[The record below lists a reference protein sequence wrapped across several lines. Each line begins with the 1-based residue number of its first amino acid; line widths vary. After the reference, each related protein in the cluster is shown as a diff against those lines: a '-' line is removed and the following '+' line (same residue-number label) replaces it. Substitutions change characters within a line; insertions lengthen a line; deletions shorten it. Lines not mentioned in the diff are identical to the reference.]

1 MNKYQLLSKCNCLT
15 NILVQ
20 KKETEKNCSTKTWQ
34 VNYIYIYIYIYYE
47 FIHLETAHGYNG
59 TKEHGYNVFRV
70 SAKLCKHNLFR
81 NLKSR
86 GHKFHMSRILEVL

>member
-1 MNKYQLLSKCNCLT
+1 MQLSYKYLGT
-15 NILVQ
+15 
-20 KKETEKNCSTKTWQ
+20 KERKWEKLQYENLAGKLHL
-34 VNYIYIYIYIYYE
+34 YIYIYIYYE

-81 NLKSR
+81 NLKSS
-86 GHKFHMSRILEVL
+86 GHKFQMSHILEVL

>member
-1 MNKYQLLSKCNCLT
+1 MQLSYKYLGT
-15 NILVQ
+15 
-20 KKETEKNCSTKTWQ
+20 KERKWEKLQYENLAGKLHL
-34 VNYIYIYIYIYYE
+34 YIYIYYE

-59 TKEHGYNVFRV
+59 TREHGYNVFRV

-86 GHKFHMSRILEVL
+86 GHKFHMSHILEVL